1 MSRIG
6 VNPLQDNTIYV
17 RCANVLDVV
26 TTCRR
31 DCGHFDKC
39 RSCTTVY
46 IPLHTSPVRS
56 YIARLYCVLAS
67 CTCTCACAAHDR
79 ITPVQMTLR
88 NRLQFVYSCD
98 LNDVYVQVKLVA
110 LEGLLPPCTNACM
123 DALEQCA
130 TLAHLRPRPSTSDAP
145 TLFAQVQVYRYVYAT
160 RHTTHCAHVYSDGRA
175 IGRPVMTSHRALP
188 PPTAAGDGAST
199 PLLYMQ
205 AVARHKWNEWLT
217 LPIKYS

>member
-1 MSRIG
+1 
-6 VNPLQDNTIYV
+6 
-17 RCANVLDVV
+17 
-26 TTCRR
+26 
-31 DCGHFDKC
+31 
-39 RSCTTVY
+39 
-46 IPLHTSPVRS
+46 
-56 YIARLYCVLAS
+56 
-67 CTCTCACAAHDR
+67 
-79 ITPVQMTLR
+79 MTLR

-145 TLFAQVQVYRYVYAT
+145 TLFAQVQVYRCVCSASRAY
-160 RHTTHCAHVYSDGRA
+160 VYSDGRA

-188 PPTAAGDGAST
+188 PPTAAGDGTSA
-199 PLLYMQ
+199 PLYMQ